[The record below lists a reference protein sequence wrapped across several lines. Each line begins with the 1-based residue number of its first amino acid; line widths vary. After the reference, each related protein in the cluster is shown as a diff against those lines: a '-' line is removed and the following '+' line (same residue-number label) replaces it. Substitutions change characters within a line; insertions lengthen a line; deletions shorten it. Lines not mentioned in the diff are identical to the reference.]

1 MPHIAGSSNTFRA
14 RYRADH
20 DELEARF
27 ALLLAAFETNDRDA
41 IAKLWNDFDERLIRH
56 LEAEERLLIPQLFL
70 SSPRE
75 ARTILEEH
83 RHIRS
88 RLIELGCG
96 VDLHVIRVEAARGFV
111 EELRAHSRHEAEALY
126 CWADDHLDAG
136 EQGAL
141 VAALGLPLPKDDAA

>member
-1 MPHIAGSSNTFRA
+1 MTDIAGSSNTFRT

-20 DELEARF
+20 DELEAGF
-27 ALLLAAFETNDRDA
+27 ARLLVAFETNDRDA
-41 IAKLWNDFDERLIRH
+41 VAKLWNDLDERLVRH

-111 EELRAHSRHEAEALY
+111 EELRAHSRHEDEALY